1 MAVKLPTTKNVDM
14 YTAKMYPDLWTGGNP
29 KGAIIHNDA
38 GRMSATDYITW
49 LKNARTPNT
58 SKAELGFANYY
69 IDRNNIVRV
78 ATTTIGG
85 YAAANPY
92 YNKNFLHYEVCQQLG
107 ANNADWLANERAAF
121 MQVAEDFH
129 YYGLKPSKDTIALH
143 HDVSR
148 TGTSCP
154 QRSMKTHGGNYPAV
168 RQYFINQVAY
178 YMSLGKTVKEMVN
191 ALNKAQKPTVTA
203 SKTTTN
209 TNTGIVKKYPEKGV
223 FYPNET
229 IIVRDAPT
237 TKANIVARYRKG
249 ESLTYHTVHIGNGYV
264 WLEYLRNNGKSGF
277 IPIREYKKGKYGK
290 VWGII
295 K

>member
-1 MAVKLPTTKNVDM
+1 MGVKLPKTKNVDM
-14 YTAKMYPDLWTGGNP
+14 YTAKMYPDLWTGGKP

-38 GRMSATDYITW
+38 GRMSALDYITW
-49 LKNARTPNT
+49 LKMARTPNT

-69 IDRNNIVRV
+69 IDRNDIVRV

-107 ANNADWLANERAAF
+107 ANNTDWLANERAVF

-129 YYGLKPSKDTIALH
+129 YYDLKPSMETIVLH

-154 QRSMKTHGGNYPAV
+154 KRSMQTHGGSYPVV
-168 RQYFINQVAY
+168 RKYFIKQVAY
-178 YMSLGKTVKEMVN
+178 YMGLGKTVKDMVN
-191 ALNKAQKPTVTA
+191 ALNDTKASVMKIYKENGT
-203 SKTTTN
+203 
-209 TNTGIVKKYPEKGV
+209 
-223 FYPNET
+223 FYPNKT
-229 IIVRDAPT
+229 IPVLDKPNYNGNT
-237 TKANIVARYRKG
+237 VSKYYKG
-249 ESLTYHTVHIGNGYV
+249 EKLGYHTVYIGNGYV
-264 WLEYLRNNGKSGF
+264 WLEYLRNNGQSGY
-277 IPIREYKKGKYGK
+277 IPIREYKNGEFGKIWGK
-290 VWGII
+290 V

>member
-1 MAVKLPTTKNVDM
+1 MSVKLPNTKNVDM
-14 YTAKMYPDLWTGGNP
+14 YTAKMYPDLWTGGKP

-49 LKNARTPNT
+49 LKMARTPNT

-69 IDRNNIVRV
+69 IDRNDIVRV

-107 ANNADWLANERAAF
+107 ANNADWLANERAVF

-129 YYGLKPSKDTIALH
+129 YYGLKPSMETIVLH

-154 QRSMKTHGGNYPAV
+154 KRSMQTHGGSYPEV
-168 RQYFINQVAY
+168 RKYFIKQVAY
-178 YMSLGKTVKEMVN
+178 YMSLGKTVKDMVN
-191 ALNKAQKPTVTA
+191 ALNDTKESVMKIYKENGT
-203 SKTTTN
+203 
-209 TNTGIVKKYPEKGV
+209 

-229 IIVRDAPT
+229 IIVRDRPST
-237 TKANIVARYRKG
+237 QGNVIARYYKG
-249 ESLTYHTVHIGNGYV
+249 EKLAYHTVYIGNGYV
-264 WLEYLRNNGKSGF
+264 WLEYLRNNGQSGY
-277 IPIREYKKGKYGK
+277 IPIREYSNGKYGRI
-290 VWGII
+290 WGTV

>member
-1 MAVKLPTTKNVDM
+1 MAVKLPNTKIVDM

-29 KGAIIHNDA
+29 RGAIIHNDA
-38 GRMSATDYITW
+38 GRMSATDYVAW
-49 LKNARTPNT
+49 LKSARTPGT

-69 IDRNNIVRV
+69 IDRDNIVRV

-107 ANNADWLANERAAF
+107 ANDADWLANERAAF

-129 YYGLKPSKDTIALH
+129 YYGLKASKDTIVLH

-154 QRSMKTHGGNYPAV
+154 QRSMQTHGGNYPAV

-178 YMSLGKTVKEMVN
+178 YMSLGKTVKDMVN
-191 ALNKAQKPTVTA
+191 ALNKAQKITATA
-203 SKTTTN
+203 SKTPTN
-209 TNTGIVKKYPEKGV
+209 TSTGIVKKYAEKGV

-249 ESLTYHTVHIGNGYV
+249 ENLTYHTVHIGNGYV

-277 IPIREYKKGKYGK
+277 IPIREYKEGKYGK

>member
-1 MAVKLPTTKNVDM
+1 MAVKLPTTKNVDI
-14 YTAKMYPDLWTGGNP
+14 YTAKQYPDLWTGGNP

-38 GRMSATDYITW
+38 GRMSATDYVPW
-49 LKNARTPNT
+49 LKTARTPGT

-107 ANNADWLANERAAF
+107 ANDADWLANERAVF

-143 HDVSR
+143 HDVSLR
-148 TGTSCP
+148 GTSCP

-178 YMSLGKTVKEMVN
+178 YMSLGKTVKAMVDT
-191 ALNKAQKPTVTA
+191 LNKLQNKPA
-203 SKTTTN
+203 SKPAPSKL
-209 TNTGIVKKYPEKGV
+209 VYPEKGV
-223 FYPNET
+223 FYMNDT
-229 IIVRDAPT
+229 IKVRDNPS
-237 TKANIVARYRKG
+237 TKATLIARYYKG
-249 ESLTYHTVHIGNGYV
+249 ENVTYHTVHKVNGYV
-264 WLEYLRNNGKSGF
+264 WLEYLRKNGKSGY
-277 IPIREYKKGKYGK
+277 IPCREYKNGVYGPL
-290 VWGII
+290 WGYIV
-295 K
+295 

>member
-1 MAVKLPTTKNVDM
+1 MTVKLPTTKIVDM
-14 YTAKMYPDLWTGGNP
+14 YTAKQYPDLWTGGNP

-38 GRMSATDYITW
+38 GRMSATDYVHW
-49 LKNARTPNT
+49 LKSARTPNT

-107 ANNADWLANERAAF
+107 ANDADWLANERAVF

-129 YYGLKPSKDTIALH
+129 YYGLKASKDTIVLH

-154 QRSMKTHGGNYPAV
+154 QRSMQTHGGNYPAV

-178 YMSLGKTVKEMVN
+178 YMSLGKTVKDMVN
-191 ALNKAQKPTVTA
+191 ALNKAQNTTVTA
-203 SKTTTN
+203 SKPTTN
-209 TNTGIVKKYPEKGV
+209 TNTGIVKKYAEKGV
-223 FYPNET
+223 FYPNTT
-229 IIVRDAPT
+229 IIVRDRPS
-237 TKANIVARYRKG
+237 TKGDIIARYYKG
-249 ESLTYHTVHIGNGYV
+249 EDQPYHTVHIGNGYV
-264 WLEYLRNNGKSGF
+264 WLQYDRANGGQGY
-277 IPIREYKKGKYGK
+277 IPIREYKNGKYGK
-290 VWGII
+290 VWGTI